1 MEMAVACLAHGN
13 ASEDETEQH
22 PTLRAFLDA
31 GDFSGGALDGFFAS
45 IPVPLREPGALTFL
59 WRGDAERVELL
70 RWIHAGVD
78 RHAFMRHPDSDLWHL
93 RLPVQDDG
101 RFEYKLA
108 IGRAGGEDWVLD
120 PGNPD
125 RAGDPFGQNS
135 VAMTWGYARPD
146 WSLPLGNPE
155 GRVEMLEV
163 GSEVFGEVRTEKV
176 YLPPDHDRHTDH
188 PLVVIHDGGDYANYA
203 DLTVSLDNLIAAGDI
218 PPLVAVLIEAGDRMS
233 EYPKGRRHARY
244 LVGELLPAVNDRYAI
259 SAAPRDRVLLGASL
273 GAVASL
279 STAFR
284 YPGVFGGMILKSGS
298 FILDRSKLDQRPD
311 PVFHRVARLVQAF
324 RRAPALPPMRAFVST
339 GELEGLAEEN
349 RALAE
354 LLKEKGVDV
363 EFQSSWD
370 GHHWHNWRD
379 QLRDA
384 LIWVLGPEDRKF
396 CRGAP
401 WRDAVDQ

>member
-1 MEMAVACLAHGN
+1 MTARMMPAALPGPAP
-13 ASEDETEQH
+13 ASTSEDTTERN
-22 PTLRAFLDA
+22 PDLTAFLHA
-31 GDFSGGALDGFFAS
+31 GDFSEAALDRLFAKG
-45 IPVPLREPGALTFL
+45 PVPLREPGALTFL
-59 WRGDAERVELL
+59 WRGDAERVDLL

-78 RHAFMRHPDSDLWHL
+78 RHAFVRHPGSDLWHL
-93 RLPVQDDG
+93 RLPVRNDG

-108 IGRAGGEDWVLD
+108 IGRAEGEDWILD
-120 PGNPD
+120 PANPD

-135 VAMTWGYARPD
+135 VAMTWGYRRPD
-146 WSLPLGNPE
+146 WSLPGGNPQ
-155 GRVEMLEV
+155 GSVETLAV
-163 GSEVFGEVRTEKV
+163 QSAVFGTERNERV
-176 YLPPDHDRHTDH
+176 YLPPGHDRDTDH

-203 DLTVSLDNLIAAGDI
+203 DLNVSLDNLIAAGDI
-218 PPLVAVLIEAGDRMS
+218 PPLVAVLIEAGDRLS

-244 LVGELLPAVNDRYAI
+244 LVGELLPAVTARYAI

-284 YPGVFGGMILKSGS
+284 YPGVFGGLILKSGS
-298 FILDRSKLDQRPD
+298 FILDGSKLDQRPD

-339 GELEGLAEEN
+339 GELEGLAAEN

-354 LLKEKGVDV
+354 LLLEKGVDV
-363 EFQSSWD
+363 EFSSSWD

-379 QLRDA
+379 QMRDA
-384 LIWVLGPEDRKF
+384 LMWVFGPADREF
-396 CRGAP
+396 
-401 WRDAVDQ
+401 